1 MSHVEV
7 KNLVDGADLILAVGA
22 LLSDFNTGSFSYS
35 YKTKNVI
42 EFHADCIK
50 IKQGTYPGV
59 QMKEVLNVLIDK
71 IDPAVKHYNPI
82 AIPSPTFLTNSVS
95 PTRTCCRRASLT
107 QEWLWSKVS
116 AWFREGD
123 IIITETGTSAF
134 GIVQTKFPNNT
145 IGISQVLWGSV
156 GFTVGA
162 TLGAVMAAEEIDP
175 NKRVI
180 LFVGDGSLQLTV
192 QEIST
197 MVKWE
202 TRPYLFVLN
211 NDGYTIDRLI
221 HGMSATYNDIQP
233 WNNLALLPL
242 FNAKYYDAIQVSTT
256 DELEKLFC
264 DEEFAINSKIR
275 MIEVM
280 LPRMDAPINLI
291 KQMEFISKMNADT

>member
-1 MSHVEV
+1 M
-7 KNLVDGADLILAVGA
+7 
-22 LLSDFNTGSFSYS
+22 
-35 YKTKNVI
+35 
-42 EFHADCIK
+42 
-50 IKQGTYPGV
+50 
-59 QMKEVLNVLIDK
+59 
-71 IDPAVKHYNPI
+71 
-82 AIPSPTFLTNSVS
+82 
-95 PTRTCCRRASLT
+95 
-107 QEWLWSKVS
+107 
-116 AWFREGD
+116 
-123 IIITETGTSAF
+123 
-134 GIVQTKFPNNT
+134 
-145 IGISQVLWGSV
+145 
-156 GFTVGA
+156 
-162 TLGAVMAAEEIDP
+162 
-175 NKRVI
+175 
-180 LFVGDGSLQLTV
+180 GDGSLQLTV